1 METKVKSFEQYLY
14 HEIDE
19 DEKIEEYIDKS
30 LPMIGLIVMNF
41 NYLEQSLDSY
51 LCKFFTD
58 RTDSTGLIVLHKMN
72 YSAKVDLFKRFIE
85 NFHLAINYEVPNYKE
100 LLNNLREAGRL
111 RNLVVHADWFNTEND
126 CFTYV
131 NLKISKNGMQQ
142 EYIQFSTDS
151 LEKIITLINNTNKEL
166 ENYWELYEDTI
177 VDYPNINNKD

>member
-1 METKVKSFEQYLY
+1 MKTKLKLFEQFLY
-14 HEIDE
+14 HDIDE
-19 DEKIEEYIDKS
+19 DEKVEEYLDNS

-41 NYLEQSLDSY
+41 NYLEQRLDSY

-58 RTDSTGLIVLHKMN
+58 RTDSMGLIVLHKMN

-85 NFHLAINYEVPNYKE
+85 NFHLAIDYEIPKYNE
-100 LLNNLREAGRL
+100 LLNDLRESGRL

-131 NLKISKNGMQQ
+131 NLKVSKKGMQQ

-151 LEKIITLINNTNKEL
+151 LGKIITLINETNKDL
-166 ENYWELYEDTI
+166 ESYWELYEDAI
-177 VDYPNINNKD
+177 ANYSNIKN